1 MPIYSDFR
9 YFYVFR
15 NKMIQMKKYPECKKD
30 YKKYLTKF
38 FIDYCINTI
47 HPIKHFKILSKAYTD
62 YKIYINR

>member
-1 MPIYSDFR
+1 
-9 YFYVFR
+9 
-15 NKMIQMKKYPECKKD
+15 MIQMKKYPECKKD